1 MGIVTDNKS
10 HAQADKD
17 FDLSFSEGHE
27 IKVRF
32 NCEILSG
39 CEFKCKGCFV
49 NKLGSNV
56 GDFQRPMM
64 LSTYSMKTVTE
75 FLQSISD
82 LLIYSVTIMF

>member
-27 IKVRF
+27 IKVQF
-32 NCEILSG
+32 NWEILSG

-56 GDFQRPMM
+56 GDFQR
-64 LSTYSMKTVTE
+64 LNDAIDLFNENGYRVSTC
-75 FLQSISD
+75 
-82 LLIYSVTIMF
+82 LLYTSPSPRD